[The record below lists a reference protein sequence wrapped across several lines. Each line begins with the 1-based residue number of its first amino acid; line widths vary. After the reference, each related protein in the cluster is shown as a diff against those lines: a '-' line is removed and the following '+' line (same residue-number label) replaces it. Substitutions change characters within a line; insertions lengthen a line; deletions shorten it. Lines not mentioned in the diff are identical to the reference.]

1 MKPVLFST
9 VREWLSAEGLT
20 QPFSGTNLAG
30 CDDFELSG
38 FAPLETAGASDVS
51 FWVGDNF
58 KSDTNVPG
66 FSDSVLGQVQA
77 GLLFVPASL
86 IAGSESLKALKVR
99 LPKVRALMPVENPHH
114 AMVEF
119 LKRFACDGADGVKD
133 ANGMNGAAHAVPD
146 SAQIHPTA
154 VVEGV
159 VGEGCRIGPHCV
171 VMSGAELGANCVLE
185 SSVTIYPHVKIGE
198 GCIFQAG
205 AVIGSRGFGFYE
217 YRGERR
223 MIPHLAGVRIGDH
236 CSFGANTVVA
246 AGFLSPTS
254 IGYGSHFDSMVQISH
269 NCRVGNH
276 VFMASQSALAG
287 SVTVGDGSEF
297 AGAAKVAD
305 HITIGKNV
313 RVAAKAGVTKNI
325 ADGKTVSGFPA
336 LEIDLWRRCMVRLKQ
351 LGKK

>member
-9 VREWLSAEGLT
+9 VREWLCAEGLT
-20 QPFSGTNLAG
+20 PPFSGTDFAG

-38 FAPLETAGASDVS
+38 FAPLETAGASDAS

-86 IAGSESLKALKVR
+86 VADPESLTVLKAR

-119 LKRFACDGADGVKD
+119 LKRFACDGADGCNAD
-133 ANGMNGAAHAVPD
+133 GMNGAAR
-146 SAQIHPTA
+146 IHPTA
-154 VVEGV
+154 VVEGI
-159 VGEGCRIGPHCV
+159 VGKGCRIGPHCV
-171 VMSGAELGANCVLE
+171 VMAGAELGANCVLE

-198 GCIFQAG
+198 DCIFQAG

-217 YRGERR
+217 YKGERR
-223 MIPHLAGVRIGDH
+223 MIPHLAGVRIGDR

-246 AGFLSPTS
+246 AGFLAPTS
-254 IGYGSHFDSMVQISH
+254 IGDDSHFDSMVEIAH
-269 NCRVGNH
+269 NCKVGNH

-287 SVTVGDGSEF
+287 SVIVGDGSEF

-313 RVAAKAGVTKNI
+313 RVAAKAGVTRNVS
-325 ADGKTVSGFPA
+325 DGKTVSGFPA

>member
-1 MKPVLFST
+1 MKLVLFSA
-9 VREWLSAEGLT
+9 VLEWLRSEKFVDG
-20 QPFSGTNLAG
+20 PFADALAG
-30 CDDFELSG
+30 ISDFQVTG
-38 FAPLETAGASDVS
+38 FAPLSTAGASDVS

-66 FSDSVLGQVQA
+66 FSDSVLAKVCA
-77 GLLFVPASL
+77 GVLFVP
-86 IAGSESLKALKVR
+86 IAVADSHEAMMTLKGR
-99 LPKVRALMPVENPHH
+99 LPKVRALVPVENPHH

-119 LKRFACDGADGVKD
+119 LKRFAADSSDGV
-133 ANGMNGAAHAVPD
+133 GEAARSVAASAV
-146 SAQIHPTA
+146 IHPTA
-154 VVEGV
+154 VVEGS
-159 VGEGCRIGPHCV
+159 VGEGCHIGPNCV
-171 VMSGAELGANCVLE
+171 VMAGAKLGPNCVLE
-185 SSVTIYPHVKIGE
+185 SSVTVYPHVEIGE

-217 YRGERR
+217 YKGERH
-223 MIPHLAGVRIGDH
+223 MIPHLAGVRIGDR

-246 AGFLSPTS
+246 AGFLAPTF
-254 IGYGSHFDSMVQISH
+254 IGNDSHFDSMVQISH

-313 RVAAKAGVTKNI
+313 RVAAKAGVTRNI

>member
-1 MKPVLFST
+1 MRPVLFSA
-9 VREWLSAEGLT
+9 VLDWLRSEKFVDGA
-20 QPFSGTNLAG
+20 
-30 CDDFELSG
+30 
-38 FAPLETAGASDVS
+38 FAPLSTAGVSDVS

-66 FSDSVLGQVQA
+66 FSDSVLLMVCA
-77 GLLFVPASL
+77 GVLFVPVAV
-86 IAGSESLKALKVR
+86 AESHEAMTALKGR
-99 LPKVRALMPVENPHH
+99 LPKVRALVPVENPHH

-119 LKRFACDGADGVKD
+119 LKRFVDDGSDGAESRSV
-133 ANGMNGAAHAVPD
+133 AASAV
-146 SAQIHPTA
+146 IHPTA
-154 VVEGV
+154 VVDGS
-159 VGEGCRIGPHCV
+159 VGEGCRIGPNCV
-171 VMSGAELGANCVLE
+171 VMAGAKLGPGCVLE
-185 SSVTIYPHVKIGE
+185 SSVTVYPHVEIGE

-217 YRGERR
+217 YKGERR
-223 MIPHLAGVRIGDH
+223 MIPHLAGVRIGNR

-246 AGFLSPTS
+246 AGFLTPTS
-254 IGYGSHFDSMVQISH
+254 IGNDSHFDSMVQISH

-305 HITIGKNV
+305 HITIGRNV
-313 RVAAKAGVTKNI
+313 RVAAKAGVTRNI

>member
-1 MKPVLFST
+1 MKPVLFSA
-9 VREWLSAEGLT
+9 VLDWLRSDKLVEG
-20 QPFSGTNLAG
+20 PFADALAKIS
-30 CDDFELSG
+30 DFQVTG
-38 FAPLETAGASDVS
+38 FAPLSTAGASDVS

-66 FSDSVLGQVQA
+66 FSESVLSKVCA
-77 GLLFVPASL
+77 GVLFVPVAV
-86 IAGSESLKALKVR
+86 AESHEAMKALMSR

-119 LKRFACDGADGVKD
+119 LKRFAGDGADGVESRFV
-133 ANGMNGAAHAVPD
+133 APSAV
-146 SAQIHPTA
+146 IHPTA

-171 VMSGAELGANCVLE
+171 VMAGAELGANCVLE
-185 SSVTIYPHVKIGE
+185 SSVTIYPHVHIGA

-205 AVIGSRGFGFYE
+205 AIIGSRGCGFYE
-217 YRGERR
+217 YQGKRR
-223 MIPHLAGVRIGDH
+223 MIPHLAGVRIGNR

-246 AGFLSPTS
+246 AGFLAPTS
-254 IGYGSHFDSMVQISH
+254 IGNDSHFDSMVEIAH
-269 NCRVGNH
+269 NCKVGNH

-313 RVAAKAGVTKNI
+313 RVAAKAGVTRNVP
-325 ADGKTVSGFPA
+325 DGKTVSGFPA

>member
-9 VREWLSAEGLT
+9 VREWLCAEGLT
-20 QPFSGTNLAG
+20 QPFSGTDLAG

-86 IAGSESLKALKVR
+86 VADPESLTMLKAR

-114 AMVEF
+114 AIVEF

-133 ANGMNGAAHAVPD
+133 ADGMNGAAHAVPD
-146 SAQIHPTA
+146 SARIHPTA
-154 VVEGV
+154 VVEGK
-159 VGEGCRIGPHCV
+159 VGKGCRIGPHCV
-171 VMSGAELGANCVLE
+171 VMAGAELGANCVLE

-217 YRGERR
+217 YQGKRR
-223 MIPHLAGVRIGDH
+223 MIPHLAGVRIGDR

-246 AGFLSPTS
+246 AGFLAPTS
-254 IGYGSHFDSMVQISH
+254 IGNDSHFDSMVEIAH
-269 NCRVGNH
+269 NCKVGNH

-313 RVAAKAGVTKNI
+313 RVAAKAGVTRNVP
-325 ADGKTVSGFPA
+325 DGKTVSGFPA

>member
-1 MKPVLFST
+1 MKPVLFSK
-9 VREWLSAEGLT
+9 VREWLCAEGLT
-20 QPFSGTNLAG
+20 QPSSGTDFAG

-38 FAPLETAGASDVS
+38 FAPLETAGSSDVS

-66 FSDSVLGQVQA
+66 FSESVLSKVCA
-77 GLLFVPASL
+77 GVLFVPVAV
-86 IAGSESLKALKVR
+86 AESHEAMKALMSR
-99 LPKVRALMPVENPHH
+99 LPKVRALVPVENPHY

-119 LKRFACDGADGVKD
+119 LKRFADDGSDGVESRFV
-133 ANGMNGAAHAVPD
+133 APSAV
-146 SAQIHPTA
+146 IHPTA

-171 VMSGAELGANCVLE
+171 VMAGAELGANCVLE

-205 AVIGSRGFGFYE
+205 AIIGSRGFGFYE
-217 YRGERR
+217 YQSKRR
-223 MIPHLAGVRIGDH
+223 MIPHLAGVRIGNR

-246 AGFLSPTS
+246 AGFLAPTS
-254 IGYGSHFDSMVQISH
+254 IGNDSHFDSMVEIAH
-269 NCRVGNH
+269 NCKVGNH

-313 RVAAKAGVTKNI
+313 RVAAKAGVTRNVP
-325 ADGKTVSGFPA
+325 DGKTVSGFPA

>member
-1 MKPVLFST
+1 MKPVLFS
-9 VREWLSAEGLT
+9 VVLDWLRSEKFVNEPFIDALAEV
-20 QPFSGTNLAG
+20 P
-30 CDDFELSG
+30 DFQVTG
-38 FAPLETAGASDVS
+38 FAPLSMAGASDVS

-66 FSDSVLGQVQA
+66 FSDSVLSMVCA
-77 GLLFVPASL
+77 GVLFVPVAVAESHE
-86 IAGSESLKALKVR
+86 AMVSLKGR
-99 LPKVRALMPVENPHH
+99 LPKVRALVSVENPHH

-119 LKRFACDGADGVKD
+119 LKRFAADSSDGVGED
-133 ANGMNGAAHAVPD
+133 ARFVAAGAM
-146 SAQIHPTA
+146 IHPTA
-154 VVEGV
+154 VVEGS
-159 VGEGCRIGPHCV
+159 VGEGCRIGPNCV
-171 VMSGAELGANCVLE
+171 VMAGAKLGPNCVLE
-185 SSVTIYPHVKIGE
+185 SSVTVYPHVEIGE

-217 YRGERR
+217 YKGERR
-223 MIPHLAGVRIGDH
+223 MIPHLAGVRIGDR

-246 AGFLSPTS
+246 AGFLAPTS
-254 IGYGSHFDSMVQISH
+254 IGNDSHFDSMVQISH

-305 HITIGKNV
+305 HITIGRNV
-313 RVAAKAGVTKNI
+313 RVAAKAGVTRNI

>member
-1 MKPVLFST
+1 MKPVLFSA
-9 VREWLSAEGLT
+9 VLDWLRSGKFVDGPSAGA
-20 QPFSGTNLAG
+20 LAAVP
-30 CDDFELSG
+30 DFQVTG
-38 FAPLETAGASDVS
+38 FAPLEMAGAVDVS

-66 FSDSVLGQVQA
+66 FSDSVLSKVCA
-77 GLLFVPASL
+77 GVLFVPANV
-86 IAGSESLKALKVR
+86 AESHEALMALKGR
-99 LPKVRALMPVENPHH
+99 LPKVRALVPVENPHH

-119 LKRFACDGADGVKD
+119 LKRFADDVSDGAESRSV
-133 ANGMNGAAHAVPD
+133 AASAV
-146 SAQIHPTA
+146 IHPTA
-154 VVEGV
+154 VVDGS
-159 VGEGCRIGPHCV
+159 VGEGCCIGPNCV
-171 VMSGAELGANCVLE
+171 VMAGAKLGPGCVLE
-185 SSVTIYPHVKIGE
+185 SSVTVYPHVEIGE

-223 MIPHLAGVRIGDH
+223 MIPHLAGVRIGDR

-254 IGYGSHFDSMVQISH
+254 IGNDSHFDSMVQIAH

-287 SVTVGDGSEF
+287 SVIVGDGSEF

-313 RVAAKAGVTKNI
+313 RVAAKAGVTRNI
-325 ADGKTVSGFPA
+325 ADDKTVSGFPA

>member
-9 VREWLSAEGLT
+9 VREWLCAEGLT
-20 QPFSGTNLAG
+20 QPSSGTDLAG
-30 CDDFELSG
+30 CEDFELTG
-38 FAPLETAGASDVS
+38 FAPLETAFASDVS

-86 IAGSESLKALKVR
+86 VADSESLTVLKTR

-119 LKRFACDGADGVKD
+119 LKRFAVENADGC
-133 ANGMNGAAHAVPD
+133 G
-146 SAQIHPTA
+146 SAQIHPSA
-154 VVEGV
+154 VVEGL

-171 VMSGAELGANCVLE
+171 VMAGAELGANCVLE
-185 SSVTIYPHVKIGE
+185 SSVTVYPHVKIGE

-217 YRGERR
+217 YKGSRR
-223 MIPHLAGVRIGDH
+223 MIPHLAGVRIGDR

-246 AGFLSPTS
+246 AGFLAPTS
-254 IGYGSHFDSMVQISH
+254 IGNDSHFDSMVEIAH
-269 NCRVGNH
+269 NCKVGSH

-313 RVAAKAGVTKNI
+313 RVAAKAGVTRNVP
-325 ADGKTVSGFPA
+325 DGKTVSGFPA

>member
-20 QPFSGTNLAG
+20 QPSSGTELAG
-30 CDDFELSG
+30 CDDFELTG

-86 IAGSESLKALKVR
+86 VADPESLMALKAR

-119 LKRFACDGADGVKD
+119 LKRFACDGADGVKG
-133 ANGMNGAAHAVPD
+133 ANGINGAAR
-146 SAQIHPTA
+146 IHPTA
-154 VVEGV
+154 VVEGI
-159 VGEGCRIGPHCV
+159 VGKGCRIGPHCV
-171 VMSGAELGANCVLE
+171 VMAGAELGANCVLE

-217 YRGERR
+217 YKGERR
-223 MIPHLAGVRIGDH
+223 MIPHLAGVRIGDR

-246 AGFLSPTS
+246 AGFLAPTS
-254 IGYGSHFDSMVQISH
+254 IGNDSHFDSMVEIAH
-269 NCRVGNH
+269 NCKVGNH

-313 RVAAKAGVTKNI
+313 RVAAKAGVTRNVP
-325 ADGKTVSGFPA
+325 DGKTVSGFPA

>member
-9 VREWLSAEGLT
+9 VREWLCAEGLT
-20 QPFSGTNLAG
+20 QLFSGTDFAG
-30 CDDFELSG
+30 CNDYELTG
-38 FAPLETAGASDVS
+38 FAPLEKAGASDVS

-86 IAGSESLKALKVR
+86 VADPESLAALKAR
-99 LPKVRALMPVENPHH
+99 LPKVRALVPVENPHH

-119 LKRFACDGADGVKD
+119 LKRFAADSSDSVGETVRSV
-133 ANGMNGAAHAVPD
+133 AASAV
-146 SAQIHPTA
+146 IHPTA
-154 VVEGV
+154 VVEGS
-159 VGEGCRIGPHCV
+159 VGEGCRIGPNCV
-171 VMSGAELGANCVLE
+171 VMAGAKLGPGCVLE
-185 SSVTIYPHVKIGE
+185 SSVTVYPHVEIGA
-198 GCIFQAG
+198 GCVFQAG

-223 MIPHLAGVRIGDH
+223 MIPHLAGVRIGDR

-254 IGYGSHFDSMVQISH
+254 IGNDSHFDSMVQIAH

-305 HITIGKNV
+305 HITIGRNV
-313 RVAAKAGVTKNI
+313 KVAAKAGVTRNVT
-325 ADGKTVSGFPA
+325 DGKTVSGFPA